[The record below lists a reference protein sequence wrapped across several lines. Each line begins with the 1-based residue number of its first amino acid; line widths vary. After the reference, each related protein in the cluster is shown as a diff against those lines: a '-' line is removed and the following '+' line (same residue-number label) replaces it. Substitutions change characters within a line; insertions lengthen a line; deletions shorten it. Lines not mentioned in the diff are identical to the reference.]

1 MSLDIDYILPSW
13 ESESIIQNLEISN
26 LQDVGTEKWF
36 QYHKKILQLN
46 QQSVLEIRNMREE
59 TIKEWFVNYQKI
71 PVLIYEAI
79 QIAIWK
85 QKVFPLIIELNGEP
99 ANTFMIYSI
108 FYHENIAVSLMEN
121 ILFHRDSL
129 ESLDDSALDLID
141 YAVNNITTSI
151 IFVEETV
158 NAEPLDT
165 SCIGEL
171 LYKRKEIEFNI
182 GMMSVAIIGYLA
194 SSAEQMPLSV
204 LKRLLM
210 THDIPYIF
218 TQLIEKRPWKKKN
231 PEGEDMVYTSS
242 WEKQKSNEE
251 DKICKLEGQV
261 WIGLRELLLNP
272 KCAPYY
278 QITAFRLSELTKL
291 QKQLHERILDQIS
304 PLIDLRRW
312 LSYLNV
318 SSVPE
323 ETKPIICVEIIPQIR
338 SSIINK
344 YKKQWKKLARYQSE
358 SLYRKDI
365 EYLQTI
371 AQILSVAYDFDK
383 INKETKVCAR
393 CNDAACK
400 RCSKCKSVWYCGRE
414 CQVKDWSSHKSTCD
428 KIMNKNFDDV
438 QE

>member
-272 KCAPYY
+272 K
-278 QITAFRLSELTKL
+278 L
-291 QKQLHERILDQIS
+291 
-304 PLIDLRRW
+304 
-312 LSYLNV
+312 
-318 SSVPE
+318 PE